1 MPSLTV
7 DLNTFKVNVT
17 TSSSE
22 SENNVRALA
31 SELYNNQNPRDILNT
46 IESVQGVISTVVMDH
61 DGVEVVLS
69 SSPLTE

>member
-1 MPSLTV
+1 
-7 DLNTFKVNVT
+7 NTFKVNVT